1 MGRYRKKKYSKNN
14 SSSIKKIVKS
24 ELQKT
29 VETNKVVSYLGWS
42 RIGAFHGGQQ
52 LLYSLTGGTHL
63 GLADAQN
70 PQAYQD
76 KTLFVMLPSDE
87 STGTLAG
94 VSQAS
99 QGGLACRND
108 GTGTIE
114 ADAIGGVHS
123 LEGRQCFLK
132 KFYFSMLLN
141 NGSTAVDTPTNCF
154 IRLVIFET
162 RRPLGQ
168 DNLSQQIFLQNH
180 GTLQMAPSVAVGNYP
195 VFANAFMNRDIV
207 KKVYLDKIITM
218 NGNAGATGSMRHFKS
233 QVHINKKARWSYYY
247 PTRTPASTDQK
258 LVYQGPFIY
267 MLAFVSQG
275 GVYNAS
281 PVSIVP
287 DRSPVISMSSVLT
300 YQDD

>member
-1 MGRYRKKKYSKNN
+1 MGRYKKKKYSNK
-14 SSSIKKIVKS
+14 SHSSIKKIVKS

-42 RIGAFHGGQQ
+42 RIGAFHAGQQ
-52 LLYSLTGGTHL
+52 LLYSLTGGTHG
-63 GLADAQN
+63 GLLDAQD
-70 PQAYQD
+70 PQQYTD
-76 KTLFVMLPSDE
+76 KTLFIMLPSDE
-87 STGTLAG
+87 SVGTLAG
-94 VSQAS
+94 VNQAS

-108 GTGTIE
+108 GTGTLE
-114 ADAIGGVHS
+114 ASAIGGVHS

-141 NGSTAVDTPTNCF
+141 NGTSQVVSPTNAF

-180 GTLQMAPSVAVGNYP
+180 GTLQMNAAVSSTNFP
-195 VFANAFMNRDIV
+195 TFANAYMNRDVV

-233 QVHINKKARWSYYY
+233 QVNINKKAKWSYYY
-247 PTRTPASTDQK
+247 PTRAPASTDQK

-267 MLAFVSQG
+267 MLVFVSQG
-275 GVYNAS
+275 GVWNSAPAS
-281 PVSIVP
+281 IAP
-287 DRSPVISMSSVLT
+287 DRCPVISMSSVLT